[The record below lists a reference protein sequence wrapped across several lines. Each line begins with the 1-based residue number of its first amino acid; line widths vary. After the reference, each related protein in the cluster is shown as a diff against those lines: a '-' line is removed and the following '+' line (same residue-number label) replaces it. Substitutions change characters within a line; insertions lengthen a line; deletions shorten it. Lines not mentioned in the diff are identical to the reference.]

1 MRPRL
6 ARRRRQ
12 AQALLAWDQRPARG
26 STPRAGRLHRANA
39 PAWQHGHRSMEGI
52 CCRSTRARDLD
63 HDGTHLEG
71 AFESFWPYGWRPDHD
86 RRLPGSCG
94 GATTLRNQG
103 RHATTELGH
112 LRTVLRW
119 AEKHGLIARA
129 PYIERPPA
137 PKPQERH
144 LARDQVRALIQACDL
159 PHLKLFVHLAYA
171 TAGRSSALLGLT
183 WDRCDFERGKINLE
197 DPTIDH
203 PHKGR
208 AIVPMTDGLRIAL
221 IEAHRG
227 ALTDFVI
234 EWAGKRVASVKRGI
248 KAAGLRAD
256 VGKVTPHMLRH
267 SAAVRM
273 AEDGVPMEEIA
284 QYLGHSN
291 VNVTRRVYARFS
303 PDYLRNAARALELDD
318 LGPLRPKDH
327 YVRKGRSADSI
338 DEIMVGATG
347 IEPVTPTIDRKS
359 TRLNSSHLGISY

>member
-1 MRPRL
+1 MSQPYRVGWLNGKCVLVWRDASGKRKRYSLGTTDPRE
-6 ARRRRQ
+6 AQRR
-12 AQALLAWDQRPARG
+12 
-26 STPRAGRLHRANA
+26 A
-39 PAWQHGHRSMEGI
+39 PAVYVELTRPLGKTVADLWEAYVADRQGRAILATMQHTWKALSHRFGPMEGDRI
-52 CCRSTRARDLD
+52 TIADCRAHVEERRKANIK
-63 HDGTHLEG
+63 DGTLV
-71 AFESFWPYGWRPDHD
+71 
-86 RRLPGSCG
+86 
-94 GATTLRNQG
+94 
-103 RHATTELGH
+103 TELGH

-119 AEKHGLIARA
+119 AEKQGLIDRA
-129 PYIERPPA
+129 PYIERPSA
-137 PKPQERH
+137 PKPKERH
-144 LARDQVRALIQACDL
+144 LSRDQVRALIQACDL

-197 DPTIDH
+197 DPAIDH

-221 IEAHRG
+221 TEARRG
-227 ALTDFVI
+227 ALTEFVI

-248 KAAGLRAD
+248 KAAGLRAE
-256 VGKVTPHMLRH
+256 VGKVTPHTLRH
-267 SAAVRM
+267 SAAVCM

-318 LGPLRPKDH
+318 LGPLRPKGH
-327 YVRKGRSADSI
+327 YVRKSRSADSI

-347 IEPVTPTIDRKS
+347 IEPVTPTMSR
-359 TRLNSSHLGISY
+359 